1 MKSKQTQDVM
11 LEALESFATTI
22 QSKFGAVVD
31 GREEDQLRRPVDE
44 LLEKIGRSQNLN
56 VVAKDESTLDDK
68 LGRPDFAVTVRGFF
82 LSFVAT
88 IRSVTDACVISGQQ
102 AWRAFLRQRCHH
114 EECGEDR
121 QSFASD
127 GFHVR

>member
-11 LEALESFATTI
+11 LEALESFASTI

-68 LGRPDFAVTVRGFF
+68 LGRPDFAVTSGRGPLLAADQLGAPPDEYRKPPANHGTQNEFE
-82 LSFVAT
+82 
-88 IRSVTDACVISGQQ
+88 I
-102 AWRAFLRQRCHH
+102 
-114 EECGEDR
+114 
-121 QSFASD
+121 
-127 GFHVR
+127 